1 MENKKN
7 IIAIIEN
14 IRAAKEL
21 SNEEKAQFDALT
33 LQDWA
38 DLLNAGEKVTDLADN
53 AAKEETR
60 RIKTAKCAEFLTMD
74 QEAMFTAF
82 IDDPFYMTKRI
93 VLDKKTSA
101 YKVADVKKQLNFYDL
116 NRAFQLKNSKELDAN
131 GNPILNK
138 AVTIANDSKF
148 DLYLRM
154 FLDNIA
160 QSIADDIK
168 IVSPALTD
176 LQAQKKAE
184 YGMEGIGLAK
194 MEEQLRKV
202 WAAICPESVLPK
214 MLKEDVKFIKIS
226 AANVKYDAIQVFNE
240 KTMMNAIFSA
250 IKTRKEGGKYK
261 MTSKAACHR
270 AKKEV

>member
-21 SNEEKAQFDALT
+21 SVEEKAQFDALT

-38 DLLNAGEKVTDLADN
+38 DLLNDGEKVTDLADK
-53 AAKEETR
+53 AAKNKTLQ
-60 RIKTAKCAEFLTMD
+60 IKKEKCAEFLTMD
-74 QEAMFTAF
+74 REAMFTAF

-202 WAAICPESVLPK
+202 CAAICPESVLPK

-270 AKKEV
+270 AKKEG

>member
-1 MENKKN
+1 M
-7 IIAIIEN
+7 AD
-14 IRAAKEL
+14 
-21 SNEEKAQFDALT
+21 KAQRTKT
-33 LQDWA
+33 LQI
-38 DLLNAGEKVTDLADN
+38 K
-53 AAKEETR
+53 KE
-60 RIKTAKCAEFLTMD
+60 KCAEFLAMD
-74 QEAMFTAF
+74 KEAMFTAF
-82 IDDPFYMTKRI
+82 IDNPFFVSKRI
-93 VLDKKTSA
+93 VMDKKTNA

-116 NRAFQLKNSKELDAN
+116 NRAFQLKHSKELDAN

-138 AVTIANDSKF
+138 AVTVANDDNF

-168 IVSPALTD
+168 IASPALTD

-184 YGMEGIGLAK
+184 SGMNGIGLAK

-202 WAAICPESVLPK
+202 CAAICPESVLPK

-240 KTMMNAIFSA
+240 KNMMNSIFAA

-261 MTSKAACHR
+261 MTSKAVCHR
-270 AKKEV
+270 AKKEG

>member
-74 QEAMFTAF
+74 REAMFTAF

-168 IVSPALTD
+168 IASPALTD

-184 YGMEGIGLAK
+184 SGMNGIGLAK

-202 WAAICPESVLPK
+202 CAAICPESVLPK

-270 AKKEV
+270 AKKEG

>member
-21 SNEEKAQFDALT
+21 SVEEKVQFDALT

-38 DLLNAGEKVTDLADN
+38 DLLNDGEKVTDLADK
-53 AAKEETR
+53 AAKNKTLQ
-60 RIKTAKCAEFLTMD
+60 IKKEKCAEFLAMD
-74 QEAMFTAF
+74 KEAMFTAF
-82 IDDPFYMTKRI
+82 IDNPFFVSKRI
-93 VLDKKTSA
+93 VMDKKTNA

-116 NRAFQLKNSKELDAN
+116 NRAFQLKHSKELDAN

-138 AVTIANDSKF
+138 AVTVANDDKF

-168 IVSPALTD
+168 IASPALTD

-184 YGMEGIGLAK
+184 SGMNGIGLAK

-202 WAAICPESVLPK
+202 CAAICPESVLPK

-240 KTMMNAIFSA
+240 KNMMNSIFAA

-261 MTSKAACHR
+261 MTSKAVCHR
-270 AKKEV
+270 AKKEG